1 MSSIVSSTPSTTS
14 STSNIGQ
21 TALTDLGAQGTI
33 TSTGLG
39 SGLDINSI
47 VQQLV
52 AAEGQGQKTLLTNQ
66 STAIQ
71 TKISAYG
78 QLAAAISGVQA
89 ALAALST
96 PQQFEGTLASVAD
109 TTIASATTDSSAA
122 AGTYTLG
129 VTQLATG
136 AKLES
141 AALGASTSVVG
152 TGTLTVNVGSKSFNV
167 VINSTNN
174 TVAGIVGSIN
184 AAAAGT
190 GVTASILTANDGAHI
205 VLSSSTTGAANA
217 LSVSQTGGDGG
228 LAGLA
233 YDPNSTST
241 TQLAKLQQASDA
253 IVTLDGNTYNS
264 ASNVVTGLLTGVT
277 LNLSAPTASGA
288 TTTLTVSSDQSGA
301 QQAVSTFVS
310 SYNTLVQTVNS
321 LSSYDSTSGTAGPL
335 LGDALLNTF
344 RNQLNE
350 TIDGSV
356 KLPSGSPFN
365 TLAGL
370 GIVANADGTLS
381 TNSTLL
387 NNSFS
392 NNFAAVAQLFSGTT
406 GIATNL
412 SSILNTYTQAGG
424 VLATQNAA
432 LQQNLSSIADQT
444 TALNQHL
451 QSVQTTLLAQYN
463 AMDVLVQQ
471 LKSTGTSLQS
481 QLDAIYYPGK
491 ANTNL

>member
-1 MSSIVSSTPSTTS
+1 MSSIVSSTPSTTN

-52 AAEGQGQKTLLTNQ
+52 AAEGQGQQKLLSAQQT
-66 STAIQ
+66 TIQ

-109 TTIASATTDSSAA
+109 NTIASATTDASAA
-122 AGTYTLG
+122 AGTYDLG

-141 AALGASTSVVG
+141 SALGGSTSVVG
-152 TGTLTVNVGSKSFNV
+152 TGTLTVNVGAKSFNV

-174 TVAGIVGSIN
+174 TVSGIVGAIN
-184 AAAAGT
+184 AAAAST
-190 GVTASILTANDGAHI
+190 GVSASILTGNDGSHV

-228 LAGLA
+228 LAKLA

-241 TQLAKLQQASDA
+241 TQLAKQQQASDA
-253 IVTLDGNTYNS
+253 IVTLDGNTFNS

-277 LNLSAPTASGA
+277 LNLTA
-288 TTTLTVSSDQSGA
+288 TTATGVTTKLNVSSDQSGA
-301 QQAVSTFVS
+301 QQAVSTFIS
-310 SYNTLVQTVNS
+310 SYNTLVQTVSS
-321 LSSYDSTSGTAGPL
+321 LSSYDATTGSAGPL
-335 LGDALLNTF
+335 LGDALLSTF

-350 TIDGSV
+350 SIDASV
-356 KLPSGSPFN
+356 KLPSGSTFN

-381 TNSTLL
+381 ANSAML
-387 NNSFS
+387 NASFT
-392 NNFAAVAQLFSGTT
+392 NNFAAVAQLFSGTG
-406 GIATNL
+406 GIATHL

-424 VLATQNAA
+424 ILPTQNTA
-432 LQQNLSSIADQT
+432 LQANLSNIADQT

-451 QSVQTTLLAQYN
+451 ASVQSTLLAQYN

-481 QLDAIYYPGK
+481 QLDAVYYPGK
-491 ANTNL
+491 ANTTL